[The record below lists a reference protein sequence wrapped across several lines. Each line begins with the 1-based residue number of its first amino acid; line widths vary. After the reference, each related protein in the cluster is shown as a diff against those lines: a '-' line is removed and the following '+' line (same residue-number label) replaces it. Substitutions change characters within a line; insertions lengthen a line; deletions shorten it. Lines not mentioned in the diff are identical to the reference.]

1 MRRVI
6 RLPKVS
12 STSAKQNAL
21 CLNREKPGLHKL
33 TALIKLMI
41 SQKRTVI
48 TAVTKWWLIAAG
60 QNEIKELGCLCRAQ
74 LKD

>member
-48 TAVTKWWLIAAG
+48 TAVTK
-60 QNEIKELGCLCRAQ
+60 
-74 LKD
+74 